1 MHFFISSAKAET
13 VLSLVSCYGMFWI
26 MYCWLSLSL
35 LKHEWKSL
43 LFNKKISLSWIWRS
57 ISPFWRVFVILPLVF
72 RADSWFK
79 WPTIVLLL
87 SFCFLD
93 FSFVIFTFVFGVR
106 KMINGFARQFL
117 RMDTN
122 GPSDQVGKTT
132 SPVQIL
138 WLFEKLSSK
147 ALMLSLLFRCWNSQ
161 KMVKVWSEYWA
172 MCY

>member
-1 MHFFISSAKAET
+1 MVRFGLCIVGFHWAYWNMTESLISSIKK
-13 VLSLVSCYGMFWI
+13 F
-26 MYCWLSLSL
+26 
-35 LKHEWKSL
+35 
-43 LFNKKISLSWIWRS
+43 LFIG
-57 ISPFWRVFVILPLVF
+57 FERVFHHCEEYL
-72 RADSWFK
+72 WFCL
-79 WPTIVLLL
+79 WCSEQTHDFNDQQLLLL

-93 FSFVIFTFVFGVR
+93 FSFVIFTSVFGVR
-106 KMINGFARQFL
+106 KMISGFARQFL

-132 SPVQIL
+132 SPGQIL

-161 KMVKVWSEYWA
+161 KMVKVWPEYWA